1 MSDLNR
7 VTLSGRITKDCE
19 LRYTP
24 SGTAVTDLSVCS
36 NRYRKAKSSGETNEE
51 PCFVDCVVWGS
62 MAEGLAK
69 FLKKGRYV
77 VLDGRLQLDKWETT
91 EGVKRSKLRLIV
103 ENLTLTPGGGGAENQ
118 TEDTAED
125 SEAVEDPAAEYA
137 DSPF

>member
-7 VTLSGRITKDCE
+7 VTLSGRITRDCE

-24 SGTAVTDLSVCS
+24 GGTAVTDLAVCS

-77 VLDGRLQLDKWETT
+77 VLDGRLQLDKWETA
-91 EGVKRSKLRLIV
+91 EGVKRSKLRLV
-103 ENLTLTPGGGGAENQ
+103 VDNLTLAPGQSSEPAQASEP
-118 TEDTAED
+118 D
-125 SEAVEDPAAEYA
+125 SQEVDDPSLEYEE
-137 DSPF
+137 SPF

>member
-1 MSDLNR
+1 
-7 VTLSGRITKDCE
+7 
-19 LRYTP
+19 
-24 SGTAVTDLSVCS
+24 
-36 NRYRKAKSSGETNEE
+36 
-51 PCFVDCVVWGS
+51 

-91 EGVKRSKLRLIV
+91 EGVKRSKLRLVV
-103 ENLTLTPGGGGAENQ
+103 ENLTLAPGGGGAENQ
-118 TEDTAED
+118 TADTSED